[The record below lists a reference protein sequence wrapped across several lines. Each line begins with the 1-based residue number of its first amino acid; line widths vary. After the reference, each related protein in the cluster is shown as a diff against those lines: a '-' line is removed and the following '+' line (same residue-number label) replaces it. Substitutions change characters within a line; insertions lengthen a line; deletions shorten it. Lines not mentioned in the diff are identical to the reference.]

1 MRSST
6 SRFAEAITRRALLGA
21 AAAAWAAGPARA
33 QTAQRFG
40 RIVID
45 VSPLVAKGLGGY
57 AEHIRRLL
65 AAAFAKE
72 FAGLVGGKG
81 PTLVV
86 QINSI
91 QMSSYT
97 GGGGGGPFRF
107 DSGGAGSDYMDGTLI
122 TRSGNTVLSSVPM
135 LAALTATSGGAWYLP
150 DNEERRLR
158 ALCEFY
164 ASWSRRKLGL

>member
-6 SRFAEAITRRALLGA
+6 SRSAEVLTRRGFLGAGA
-21 AAAAWAAGPARA
+21 AALMLATGPVRA
-33 QTAQRFG
+33 QAAQPFG

-45 VSPLVAKGLGGY
+45 VGPLVAKGLGGY

-65 AAAFAKE
+65 TVAFAKE
-72 FAGLVGGKG
+72 FAGLVGGRG

-97 GGGGGGPFRF
+97 GGGGGGPYRF

-122 TRSGNTVLSSVPM
+122 TRTGNTVLS
-135 LAALTATSGGAWYLP
+135 
-150 DNEERRLR
+150 
-158 ALCEFY
+158 
-164 ASWSRRKLGL
+164 